1 MSEERKVTLTEQQQA
16 VVSNRGGNLLVAA
29 AAGSGKTKVLVDR
42 IMAQVCDE
50 GKDIND
56 FLVITYTKAAAAELR
71 AKITT
76 ELSKRLAADPS
87 NQHIQDQ
94 MHLVYAAQIS
104 TVHSFC
110 SKVLRTN
117 AAVAGLTPDF
127 RVAEEH
133 ESKVLRADAMMDTLE
148 AVYQDIEKHPNI
160 KAFIDELA
168 FGRDDEA
175 VPAIVHSVYDT
186 VQSHPWRDEW
196 VATCL
201 DNMDVSKYTD
211 AMQTPWGAYLV
222 EDIKRYI
229 KSQIPLVETA
239 INICDREEALSL
251 AYAGALNAD
260 MHKLVCILSAK
271 TWDQLYAIKDA
282 AWERMKPVKKSMEY
296 SVTLQ
301 EQVKSLRDRY
311 KKAVVNKLKSID
323 GTSEEVLGDLQK
335 TEASIRG
342 MFEMMH
348 AFEKRYREKKELHN
362 ILDFSDLEHKTIEL
376 LIDPKTKER
385 TEVAKD
391 LSTQYVE
398 IMVDEYQDSN
408 GVQETIFSAVSNG
421 HNLFMVGDVKQSIYQ
436 FRLADPSIFL
446 GHYNEYAD
454 YTKAKDDEPR
464 RILLSKNFRSRPEVL
479 EATNA
484 VMQNCMSPECG
495 GIEYGE
501 EEALSAGRTDFTPSV
516 GPVVELTAIN
526 MDSVGLTTDDD
537 DEGAEA
543 IAKTD
548 VEARYV
554 AQKVKELLANGKIM
568 DEDTH
573 EDRPIT
579 PNDIAILM
587 RSTKNTTQ
595 HYVKALTDLGIATKS
610 SRNGSIMDTAEI
622 RTLYSFLQV
631 IDSPLQDIPLVSVLA
646 SPLVGF
652 SAEDIAKI
660 KLCKPDFH
668 YFYEAVLAC
677 APHSTM
683 CRQFV
688 EQLERLRT
696 MAPHC
701 RLSELFTE
709 LLFLTD
715 AEDVFGSMSSGEQR
729 MANVQKFAE
738 MITSAEAGG
747 TKSLFSFIC
756 DMEALRDQGV
766 ELPQAA
772 AGTLEDEAVSILSIH
787 TSKGLEYP
795 VVILSDLSRRFNTAD
810 QKGSA
815 LLHRELGAGVQVLD
829 KKLMHRYPTIA
840 RTAIAAAFASESKS
854 EELRI
859 LYVAMTRAKQKLI
872 MTYCD
877 KLERTM
883 GRLASE
889 VETPLPPAIS
899 KSVSNPGEWVLLTA
913 LTREESGPLWK
924 VAKAA
929 YAAPVSYGT
938 PWAISVVEAKDVG
951 GKTRTL
957 EELESSIDTDEEA
970 APEEKTF
977 PNLDVDKLEEDLA
990 FVYPHQ
996 KATHTPSTAAA
1007 SKLTGK
1013 AQKSITIRRPDFAKA
1028 KKGFTAS
1035 ERGTATHMFMQY
1047 ANYQRCATEGESAI
1061 REEIARLKMTGFMAA
1076 EDADAILVST
1086 LVEFFKSKAG
1096 RDLAMLPIGS
1106 MRREFPFAVLVPANT
1121 VYGEDAPDSDDVLL
1135 QGIIDMFV
1143 ETDDGML
1150 HIYDF
1155 KTDYIAD
1162 EADEAEKTAHYKPQ
1176 LEIYANALQAIY
1188 HKPVADKNL
1197 VFLRTGQQISC

>member
-1 MSEERKVTLTEQQQA
+1 MSEEKKVTLTAQQQA

-29 AAGSGKTKVLVDR
+29 AAGSGKTKVLIDR
-42 IMAQVCDE
+42 IMSQVCDE
-50 GKDIND
+50 DKNIND

-71 AKITT
+71 SKITA
-76 ELSKRLAADPS
+76 ELSKRLAAAPS
-87 NQHIQDQ
+87 NKHIQDQ

-133 ESKVLRADAMMDTLE
+133 ESKVLRADAMIDTLE
-148 AVYQDIEKHPNI
+148 AVYQDIDKHPNV

-186 VQSHPWRDEW
+186 VQSHPWREEW
-196 VATCL
+196 VDTCL

-211 AMQTPWGAYLV
+211 AMQTPWGHYLV

-239 INICDREEALSL
+239 IEICDREEALSL
-251 AYAGALNAD
+251 AYSGALNAD
-260 MHKLVCILSAK
+260 MYKLTCILSAK
-271 TWDQLYAIKDA
+271 TWDQLYVMKDS
-282 AWERMKPVKKSMEY
+282 AWERMKPIKKSMEY

-301 EQVKSLRDRY
+301 EQIKALRDRY
-311 KKAVVNKLKSID
+311 KKAVTNKLKSID
-323 GTSEEVLGDLQK
+323 GMSAEVLGDLKK

-342 MFEMMH
+342 MFEMMNS
-348 AFEKRYREKKELHN
+348 FEKRYREKKELHN
-362 ILDFSDLEHKTIEL
+362 VLDFSDLEHKTIEL
-376 LIDPKTKER
+376 LIDPKTRER
-385 TEVAKD
+385 TEIAEAVSK
-391 LSTQYVE
+391 QYVE

-408 GVQETIFSAVSNG
+408 GVQETIFSACSNG

-446 GHYNEYAD
+446 GHYNEYKD
-454 YTKAKDDEPR
+454 YTQAKGDEPR
-464 RILLSKNFRSRPEVL
+464 RILLSKNFRSRTEVL
-479 EATNA
+479 EATNE
-484 VMQNCMSPECG
+484 VMYTCMSPECG
-495 GIEYGE
+495 GLEYGE
-501 EEALSAGRTDFTPSV
+501 DEALSAGRTDFTPSV
-516 GPVVELTAIN
+516 GPVVELAAIN
-526 MDSVGLTTDDD
+526 MDSVGSTTDDD
-537 DEGAEA
+537 DDGVEA
-543 IAKTD
+543 VAKTD

-554 AQKVKELLANGKIM
+554 AQRVKKLLDSGKIM

-573 EDRPIT
+573 EDRAIT

-595 HYVKALTDLGIATKS
+595 HYVKALSELGIASKS

-622 RTLYSFLQV
+622 QTLYSFLQV

-652 SAEDIAKI
+652 NAEDIAKV

-668 YFYEAVLAC
+668 YFYEALTAAAMHSAKC
-677 APHSTM
+677 RRFIEKLTSLREMAPHS
-683 CRQFV
+683 
-688 EQLERLRT
+688 
-696 MAPHC
+696 

-715 AEDVFGSMSSGEQR
+715 AEDVFGSMPSGEQR

-738 MITSAEAGG
+738 MIASAEAGG

-756 DMEALRDQGV
+756 DMEALKEQGV

-829 KKLMHRYPTIA
+829 KELMHRYPTIA
-840 RTAIAAAFASESKS
+840 RTAIATAFASESKS

-883 GRLASE
+883 ARLASE
-889 VETPLPPAIS
+889 VEVPLPPAIS

-913 LTREESGPLWK
+913 LSREESSPLWK
-924 VAKAA
+924 VADAA

-938 PWAISVVEAKDVG
+938 PWAISIVEAKDVG

-957 EELESSIDTDEEA
+957 EELESSIDPEADSEVESEEEL
-970 APEEKTF
+970 PG
-977 PNLDVDKLEEDLA
+977 LDVDKLEKDLS
-990 FVYPHQ
+990 FEYPHT
-996 KATHTPSTAAA
+996 KGTHTPSTAAA

-1013 AQKSITIRRPDFAKA
+1013 VKNITIRRPDFAKV

-1035 ERGTATHMFMQY
+1035 ERGTATHLFMQY
-1047 ANYQRCATEGESAI
+1047 ADYAKCATAGETGI
-1061 REEIARLKMTGFMAA
+1061 REEITRLRTFGFMTK
-1076 EDADAILVST
+1076 EDTEAILVDT
-1086 LVEFFKSKAG
+1086 LVDFFKSKAG
-1096 RDLAMLPIGS
+1096 QALAELPTGG
-1106 MRREFPFAVLVPANT
+1106 MHREFPFAVLVPANT
-1121 VYGEDAPDSDDVLL
+1121 VYGEDAPESDDVLL

-1143 ETDDGML
+1143 EMDDGTI

-1162 EADEAEKTAHYKPQ
+1162 ETDEAAKVEHYRPQ
-1176 LEIYANALQAIY
+1176 LAVYATALEAIY
-1188 HKPVADKNL
+1188 HKSITDKNL
-1197 VFLRTGQQISC
+1197 VFLRMGSQVSC